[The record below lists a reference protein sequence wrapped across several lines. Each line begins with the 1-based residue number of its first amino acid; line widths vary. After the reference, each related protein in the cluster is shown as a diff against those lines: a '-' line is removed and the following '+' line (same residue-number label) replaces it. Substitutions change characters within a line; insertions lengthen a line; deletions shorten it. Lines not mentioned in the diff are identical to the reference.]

1 MKEDYEAFGAE
12 RETKKLEKKVTWML
26 PRNELKKLS
35 VQRLKKVE
43 DDYQTKRAKLASV
56 VADSNDAEV
65 QEEFKRR
72 IVLLDEKRKAEEQ
85 AAILRA
91 SIQRKKGNRNRARGV
106 KAVNLL
112 TRHKGAKNDSES
124 QIVLEG
130 DSSEDSEETDEDMQ
144 ACDTESIESDNDIVR
159 EVSYTK
165 QDSGQGRADISEAG
179 SSTGEKML
187 PKQSI
192 PKCFGSD
199 DTDSGDYQTLPEKE
213 TSNKEFLKEIHAKEK
228 RAPDQLSSPDL
239 NKALETSKDDGI
251 GASIRENLNKG
262 SKKEIFTTN
271 LVQMDQ
277 SSKSISSGSSSAASV
292 THRPI
297 KPFSK
302 SSKIEFDGKVVATA
316 SVSPIT
322 SSQPISKGP
331 TKQEATKSMDD
342 KSEEKQQET
351 SNFGNDSHCLVTSN
365 QQAPDKPSRE
375 GNIVIKTRSEN
386 CEESNKE
393 STIFENDSINETE
406 KGQVNKSP
414 FLC

>member
-1 MKEDYEAFGAE
+1 MKEDYEAFGAA

-43 DDYQTKRAKLASV
+43 DDYQTKRAKLVSV

-91 SIQRKKGNRNRARGV
+91 SIQRKKGNRNRACAV

-112 TRHKGAKNDSES
+112 TRHKGAKNDSKS
-124 QIVLEG
+124 QIVLDD

-144 ACDTESIESDNDIVR
+144 ACDTESIESDNDIVK
-159 EVSYTK
+159 EVSHTK
-165 QDSGQGRADISEAG
+165 QNSRQGRADISEAG

-213 TSNKEFLKEIHAKEK
+213 TSNKEFSKGIPAKEK
-228 RAPDQLSSPDL
+228 RASDQLSSPDL

-262 SKKEIFTTN
+262 S
-271 LVQMDQ
+271 
-277 SSKSISSGSSSAASV
+277 
-292 THRPI
+292 
-297 KPFSK
+297 
-302 SSKIEFDGKVVATA
+302 
-316 SVSPIT
+316 
-322 SSQPISKGP
+322 
-331 TKQEATKSMDD
+331 
-342 KSEEKQQET
+342 
-351 SNFGNDSHCLVTSN
+351 
-365 QQAPDKPSRE
+365 
-375 GNIVIKTRSEN
+375 
-386 CEESNKE
+386 
-393 STIFENDSINETE
+393 
-406 KGQVNKSP
+406 
-414 FLC
+414 